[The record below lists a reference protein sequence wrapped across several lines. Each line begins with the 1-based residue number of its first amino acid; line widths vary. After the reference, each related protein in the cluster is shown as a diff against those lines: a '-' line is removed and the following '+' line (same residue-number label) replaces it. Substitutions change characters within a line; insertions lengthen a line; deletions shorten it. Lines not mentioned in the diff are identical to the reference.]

1 MYTTQPIRVRST
13 GAWWEYM
20 PPVRLYNFIAN
31 SAAFAGENSVYI
43 EQAIKSGDRDL
54 IGAAIDRATKPITDG
69 IRNAVMLLVLGGV
82 TYVVVK
88 GMMVKRV
95 AKKIIP

>member
-1 MYTTQPIRVRST
+1 MYAAEAIRVRST

-31 SAAFAGENSVYI
+31 SAAFAGENSAYI
-43 EQAIKSGDRDL
+43 EQAIKSGDHDL
-54 IGAAIDRATKPITDG
+54 IGAAIDRVTKPITDG

-88 GMMVKRV
+88 GMIAKRV
-95 AKKIIP
+95 AKKIIL